1 MVCLRKV
8 RFYLSV
14 QRPWHSEDR
23 WRETSLDSAVMRLP
37 RSLDVLHE
45 PSFARYVA
53 AATISNLGGGMA
65 QVALAFAVLEFGTAT
80 DLGIVLLA
88 REVPMIV
95 FLLLGG
101 VFADRLPRKAL
112 IAGGDLIRGIAQLG
126 TAALLFSGTANV
138 WNVAL
143 LQIVFGVVNAFSRPA
158 TLGFIKDAVSNERL
172 QEANAV
178 VGLSRR
184 ILSIAGPAL
193 GALIVAAG
201 SPAIAIAIDAVTFLV
216 SAALVWSMRLAKS
229 TRVVATSVVGDL
241 RDGWREFISRP
252 WAVAMIV
259 SFGLFQLT
267 FFPALYVLGPVVAK
281 GALGGPVAWGAVL
294 TLESAGAVIGGIL
307 ALRVRIARPLIATQ
321 LLVVPS
327 GFLLAALGVPLP
339 LLAIALI
346 ALAVG
351 IGFSVGDTLW
361 TTALQRNVPEHA
373 ISRISSY
380 DWFGSV
386 ALNPIGYALI
396 GPVSES
402 IGIPATLFA
411 AGALNVLVCVSVLLV
426 PSVRHVEM
434 RGTAA
439 A

>member
-1 MVCLRKV
+1 
-8 RFYLSV
+8 
-14 QRPWHSEDR
+14 
-23 WRETSLDSAVMRLP
+23 MRVP

-88 REVPMIV
+88 REVPMIA

-112 IAGGDLIRGIAQLG
+112 IAGGDMARGVIQLA
-126 TAALLFSGTANV
+126 TAALLFSGGANV

-143 LQIVFGVVNAFSRPA
+143 LQVGFGVVNAFSRPA
-158 TLGFIKDAVSNERL
+158 SIGFMRDVVRNERL

-178 VGLSRR
+178 IGLSRR
-184 ILSIAGPAL
+184 ILSIAGPAI

-201 SPAIAIAIDAVTFLV
+201 SPAIAIAIDGLTFVV
-216 SAALVWSMRLAKS
+216 SAVLVWSMRVAAA
-229 TRVVATSVVGDL
+229 TRAVATSVVGDL

-281 GALGGPVAWGAVL
+281 DSLGGPAAWGAVL
-294 TLESAGAVIGGIL
+294 ALESAGAVIGGIL
-307 ALRVRIARPLIATQ
+307 ALRLRIARPLIATQ
-321 LLVVPS
+321 LFVLPS
-327 GFLLAALGVPLP
+327 GLLLGALGVPLP
-339 LLAIALI
+339 LVVVAVVALM
-346 ALAVG
+346 VG
-351 IGFSVGDTLW
+351 IGFAVGDTLW
-361 TTALQRNVPEHA
+361 TTALQRNVAEHA

-380 DWFGSV
+380 DWFGSI

-396 GPVSES
+396 GPLSES
-402 IGIPATLFA
+402 LGIPATLMA
-411 AGALNVLVCVSVLLV
+411 AGALNIVVCLSVVLV

-434 RGTAA
+434 RGAA
-439 A
+439 TS